1 MKAAL
6 IPLILLGLLQLRDHA
21 TAQQYYSFE
30 EACRMS
36 GQTTGPCAPK
46 SEQEKALKC
55 TMVAQNAFHPEKL
68 PQGQCKL
75 KLSPV
80 LDIEVFVEMIGLPNI
95 AKINDLKLTIA
106 HFAGF
111 HDAMAVTY
119 QGLPMIVLDPQW
131 AKSGT
136 AETYLVL
143 GHEAGHHFC
152 GHLPDQDPIT
162 QKKRELE
169 ADRFSGAA
177 IKRFEEYHGRPFL
190 QDALN
195 AAAKLYAGPERPGHP
210 SPEARV
216 EAIMLGYNSGSPCG
230 GLSPGIRGY
239 TAGPR

>member
-1 MKAAL
+1 MKIAL
-6 IPLILLGLLQLRDHA
+6 IPLILFGQIQLIHHA
-21 TAQQYYSFE
+21 AAQQYYSWE
-30 EACRMS
+30 DACRMS
-36 GQTTGPCAPK
+36 GKTTGPCAPK
-46 SEQEKALKC
+46 SQHEEALEC
-55 TMVAQNAFHPEKL
+55 TKIVETAFHPEKL
-68 PQGQCKL
+68 PGRQCKL

-95 AKINDLKLTIA
+95 AKINELKLTIA
-106 HFAGF
+106 HFGGF
-111 HDAMAVTY
+111 GTAMAVTY
-119 QGLPMIVLDPQW
+119 KGLPMIVLDPQW

-152 GHLPDQDPIT
+152 GHHLDQDPIT

-190 QDALN
+190 QVALN

-210 SPEARV
+210 SSEARV